1 MNAPD
6 LTTVHWVT
14 SSYSSGEG
22 QCIAVATLPNTI
34 ATRDSKVLNGPVLLF
49 GRDGWRDFIGAVNRR
64 EFRD

>member
-6 LTTVHWVT
+6 LTTARWGK

-22 QCIAVATLPNTI
+22 QCIEVAALPNAVAS
-34 ATRDSKVLNGPVLLF
+34 RDSKDLDSPVLLF
-49 GRDGWRDFIGAVNRR
+49 TRDGWRNFIGAVSRR